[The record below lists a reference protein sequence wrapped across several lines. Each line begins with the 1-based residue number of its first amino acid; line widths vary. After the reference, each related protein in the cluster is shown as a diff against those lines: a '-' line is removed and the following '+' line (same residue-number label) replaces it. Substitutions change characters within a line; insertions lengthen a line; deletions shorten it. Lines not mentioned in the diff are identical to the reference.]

1 MKTKRLQIEHLEKK
15 IKPLKKAEGIVT
27 PQVGWIKTIRTAL
40 GMSLAQLSKKLG
52 RNRSSIARMEE
63 REASGS
69 ITIKTME
76 EVGRAMGMKFI
87 YGYVPIDG
95 SIDNLIEKEARNLA
109 TEIVMR
115 TSGSMKL
122 EDQENSPERIR
133 KAIEERTKEIM
144 EEMPKKLWD

>member
-1 MKTKRLQIEHLEKK
+1 MKAKRLQIEQLEKK
-15 IKPLKKAEGIVT
+15 LKPLKKAEALVT

-63 REASGS
+63 RETSGS

-87 YGYVPIDG
+87 YGYIPIDG
-95 SIDNLIEKEARNLA
+95 SIEKLIEKEARNLA
-109 TEIVMR
+109 AQIVMR

-133 KAIEERTKEIM
+133 KAIEERTREIM
-144 EEMPKKLWD
+144 EEIPKKLWD

>member
-1 MKTKRLQIEHLEKK
+1 M
-15 IKPLKKAEGIVT
+15 KPLKKAESIVALKA
-27 PQVGWIKTIRTAL
+27 GWIKTIRTAL
-40 GMSLAQLSKKLG
+40 GMSLAQLGKKLD
-52 RNRSSIARMEE
+52 RNRSSISRMEE
-63 REASGS
+63 RETNGS

-76 EVGRAMGMKFI
+76 EVGRAMGMKFV

-95 SIDNLIEKEARNLA
+95 SIDKLIEKEARNLA

-122 EDQENSPERIR
+122 EDQENTPERIR

>member
-1 MKTKRLQIEHLEKK
+1 MKTKRLQLVHLERK
-15 IKPLKKAEGIVT
+15 IEPLKNAEGVVT

-40 GMSLAQLSKKLG
+40 GMSLAQLGTKLG

-63 REASGS
+63 RESTGS

-76 EVGRAMGMKFI
+76 EIGKAMGMRLI

-95 SIDNLIEKEARNLA
+95 SIDMLIEKQAKKLA

-115 TSGSMKL
+115 TSESMKL
-122 EDQENSPERIR
+122 ENQENTPERIR

-144 EEMPKKLWD
+144 EELPKKLWD

>member
-1 MKTKRLQIEHLEKK
+1 MKAKRLQIEHLEKK
-15 IKPLKKAEGIVT
+15 MKPLKKAEGIVT
-27 PQVGWIKTIRTAL
+27 PQVGWIKTIRTTL

-63 REASGS
+63 REPNGS

-76 EVGRAMGMKFI
+76 EVGRAMGVKLI

-95 SIDNLIEKEARNLA
+95 SIDKLIEKKAKNLA

-133 KAIEERTKEIM
+133 KAIAERTKEIM
-144 EEMPKKLWD
+144 DEIPKKLWD

>member
-1 MKTKRLQIEHLEKK
+1 
-15 IKPLKKAEGIVT
+15 
-27 PQVGWIKTIRTAL
+27 KTIRTTL
-40 GMSLAQLSKKLG
+40 GMSLAQLGNKLG

-115 TSGSMKL
+115 TSRSMKL
-122 EDQENSPERIR
+122 EGQENSPERIR

-144 EEMPKKLWD
+144 EEMPKKIWD